1 MPDATEKD
9 GVTDRLCAAYAAI
22 GYDDL
27 PESTIAA
34 CSRVLLDATG
44 VMLAAS
50 GMAAEARPFVEL
62 AAKSPGPCSIIG
74 TGLTAAAPQAA
85 LANGALAHA
94 LDYEDTFDAAFAHP
108 NASLIPALL
117 ALAQDRGG
125 IDGKRLITAMA
136 VGCDLSC
143 RIGLALDR
151 PMEQGGWY
159 PPPINA
165 AFGAALGA
173 AHLLGLDAR
182 GLRDAL
188 SMMLCQAVMPGE
200 IKYSKATVLRAV
212 REAFPAQAAVTS
224 AELAASGVAGFEAP
238 LEGRSGFYALFAGG
252 AFSPERLTDG
262 IGDRFLVEE
271 LTFKPWPSC
280 RGTHPFI
287 EIGLELAEAGAES
300 IDSIEVEVSPVQQM
314 LVEPLDRKR
323 APEVVIDAKFSIPF
337 AMAVAIVRG
346 HPGLDDFAPD
356 TLRDAHVLA
365 MARRIGATIVA
376 NPVPDSGAGGAA
388 IVRRRDGTCQRHEVR
403 VARGAPSRPM
413 RDDELGAKFADC
425 ASRAAVRPDADQI
438 RTLAEAIGNLRNL
451 NDAGALAD
459 ISGACAA
466 S

>member
-1 MPDATEKD
+1 VAE
-9 GVTDRLCAAYAAI
+9 GVSDRLCAAYAAI

-27 PESTIAA
+27 PESTAAA

-50 GMAAEARPFVEL
+50 GMAAEARPFIEL
-62 AAKSPGPCSIIG
+62 AARSPGPCTILG

-108 NASLIPALL
+108 NASLVPALL
-117 ALAQDRGG
+117 ALAQEKGG
-125 IDGKRLITAMA
+125 IDGKRLIAAIA

-151 PMEQGGWY
+151 PMEEGGWY

-200 IKYSKATVLRAV
+200 IKYSAATVLRAV

-224 AELAASGVAGFEAP
+224 AQLAAGGVAGFEAP
-238 LEGRSGFYALFAGG
+238 LEGRAGFYALFARGS
-252 AFSPERLTDG
+252 FSPERLTDG
-262 IGDRFLVEE
+262 IGDRFLVED

-287 EIGLELAEAGAES
+287 EIGLELAAAGPER
-300 IDSIEVEVSPVQQM
+300 IESIEVEVSPVQQM
-314 LVEPLDRKR
+314 LVEPAERKR

-346 HPGLDDFAPD
+346 RAGLDDFSAAA
-356 TLRDAHVLA
+356 LRDEAILA
-365 MARRIGATIVA
+365 MARRICARIA
-376 NPVPDSGAGGAA
+376 ADPALDRGAGGAA
-388 IVRRRDGTCQRHEVR
+388 TVRMKDGSKRRHR
-403 VARGAPSRPM
+403 VPLARGAPSRPM
-413 RDDELGAKFADC
+413 SGDELAAKFTDC
-425 ASRAAVRPDADQI
+425 ASRAAVRPGEEQVRKLAYAI
-438 RTLAEAIGNLRNL
+438 RDPSAITDMRSLFEP
-451 NDAGALAD
+451 
-459 ISGACAA
+459 ISRG
-466 S
+466 